1 MSVTWNGGVR
11 PRGGDADLIPVR
23 RAGGLPRPE
32 AGRTMVTW
40 VGHSTFVVQIGGL
53 TILTDPVW
61 SRKIPGVRGRLT
73 PPGVAWSDLPKID
86 AVVIS
91 HNHYDHLDAPT
102 VRRLPR
108 DTPMF
113 VPARLAAWFDRRGFT
128 DVTELD
134 WWESAAV
141 GGVTLDFVPAHHW
154 SRRGVFDTCRT
165 LWGGWVIGRSVYFAG
180 DTGYGER
187 LAQIGE
193 RYQGLDLAL
202 MPVGGYDPHWFAKA
216 AHVNPAEAVRGCL
229 DVGARRMATMHWGT
243 FVLSSEPLL
252 APVEQA
258 RAEWEA
264 HGLAREDLWD
274 LAVGESRAFTPAGMS
289 AGTPA
294 GVSAGTSM
302 GASAGTS
309 TGTST
314 GAPAG
319 ASTGTL
325 TGAPVEKKV
334 PALVVPAA
342 PSAMADSARTTDPAQ
357 VPVSVSPSRRE
368 QGREAGRRRDR
379 EAARRAAREGAT
391 ARASAAHRDPR
402 EEAAAR
408 VPAAHRDP
416 REESTAGASAARQE
430 AREGAT
436 AGASAVSERMGG

>member
-11 PRGGDADLIPVR
+11 PCLGDADLIPVR
-23 RAGGLPRPE
+23 RQGGLPRPD

-113 VPARLAAWFDRRGFT
+113 VPARLKPWFDRRGFT

-134 WWESAAV
+134 WWESATV

-193 RYQGLDLAL
+193 RYPGLDLAL

-243 FVLSSEPLL
+243 FVLSSEPLT

-274 LAVGESRAFTPAGMS
+274 LAVGESRAFTPAATPTHELG
-289 AGTPA
+289 AAPTHEPAPTPA
-294 GVSAGTSM
+294 REVCAISAQEPTATSAREVCATPARKVCATPTQEWVA
-302 GASAGTS
+302 ASACEPAV
-309 TGTST
+309 
-314 GAPAG
+314 APACELG
-319 ASTGTL
+319 EEKT
-325 TGAPVEKKV
+325 PVPV
-334 PALVVPAA
+334 PAP
-342 PSAMADSARTTDPAQ
+342 
-357 VPVSVSPSRRE
+357 RRE
-368 QGREAGRRRDR
+368 PAGEAGRRRDR
-379 EAARRAAREGAT
+379 EAARRTVREGAT
-391 ARASAAHRDPR
+391 ARASATHRDAREAATARITAPSRDTR
-402 EEAAAR
+402 EEPPAL
-408 VPAAHRDP
+408 VP
-416 REESTAGASAARQE
+416 GASRDA
-430 AREGAT
+430 
-436 AGASAVSERMGG
+436 

>member
-11 PRGGDADLIPVR
+11 PCLGDADLIPVR
-23 RAGGLPRPE
+23 RQGGLPRPE

-113 VPARLAAWFDRRGFT
+113 VPARLKPWFDRRGFT

-134 WWESAAV
+134 WWESATV

-193 RYQGLDLAL
+193 RYPGLDLAL

-243 FVLSSEPLL
+243 FVLSSEPLMV
-252 APVEQA
+252 PVEQA

-274 LAVGESRAFTPAGMS
+274 LAVGESRAFTPACAPS
-289 AGTPA
+289 REPA
-294 GVSAGTSM
+294 
-302 GASAGTS
+302 
-309 TGTST
+309 
-314 GAPAG
+314 
-319 ASTGTL
+319 
-325 TGAPVEKKV
+325 EDKV
-334 PALVVPAA
+334 PVPVPA
-342 PSAMADSARTTDPAQ
+342 
-357 VPVSVSPSRRE
+357 SRRE
-368 QGREAGRRRDR
+368 PAREAGRRRDR
-379 EAARRAAREGAT
+379 EAARRPVREVAT
-391 ARASAAHRDPR
+391 ARASAAHRDASVP
-402 EEAAAR
+402 ASAR
-408 VPAAHRDP
+408 VSAAHRDASVP
-416 REESTAGASAARQE
+416 ASARVSAAHRDASEETTSGASAAHRDVREE
-430 AREGAT
+430 ATSGV
-436 AGASAVSERMGG
+436 SAASERMGAGEPVGG